1 MSICRCVMFC
11 ALFLCG
17 ISLHATPVTE
27 VHAQDPLKNRKPG
40 EEVRFTVKA
49 MEDGKLLK
57 NGVLEISIQENG
69 IPAKKIELDLAEGNP
84 REITASM
91 RKSGF
96 LTCRTW
102 AYRAPGK
109 KTVYVYGRDTVPFEP
124 EKLTAD
130 VAAPADFDAFWEKV
144 FRNALETPP
153 DFQLKT
159 LTQGVPKT
167 HTAYLLSFALGK
179 ERMYGFLSVPS
190 GSAQAKYP
198 AVLRIPG
205 AGPGFTAPR
214 FQPGVI
220 TLQMNIHCIDPSD
233 KTFFRSEYAKID
245 KPRPYQARN
254 AAVPEKY
261 YLARVVPGL
270 CRAVDYLAARP
281 DWNGRS
287 LVVAGSSQGGAL
299 SLMCAA
305 FSGKITAVSASIPAF
320 GDQNGRFSARAPGW
334 PNLYSVM
341 VRFEKQL
348 PDAERKRICGYF
360 DLVNFVPKIKAP
372 VNMNCG
378 AIDIVC
384 PPHSV
389 YAVYNRITAPKEML
403 LMQGTSHMVSREGSL
418 KNEAFMKKDFAK

>member
-1 MSICRCVMFC
+1 
-11 ALFLCG
+11 
-17 ISLHATPVTE
+17 
-27 VHAQDPLKNRKPG
+27 
-40 EEVRFTVKA
+40 
-49 MEDGKLLK
+49 
-57 NGVLEISIQENG
+57 
-69 IPAKKIELDLAEGNP
+69 
-84 REITASM
+84 
-91 RKSGF
+91 
-96 LTCRTW
+96 
-102 AYRAPGK
+102 
-109 KTVYVYGRDTVPFEP
+109 
-124 EKLTAD
+124 
-130 VAAPADFDAFWEKV
+130 
-144 FRNALETPP
+144 
-153 DFQLKT
+153 
-159 LTQGVPKT
+159 
-167 HTAYLLSFALGK
+167 
-179 ERMYGFLSVPS
+179 MYGFLSVPS

-287 LVVAGSSQGGAL
+287 LVAAGSSQGGAL